1 VCKLL
6 HLQRQNMT
14 AVREDQF
21 DVEENTAVHLPTGA
35 EFWAYPGTEQGH
47 CVRWGDAG
55 AVLPNG
61 DDYARDEVAKVALKL
76 LASRS
81 NLKK

>member
-1 VCKLL
+1 
-6 HLQRQNMT
+6 MT
-14 AVREDQF
+14 VVREHHF
-21 DVEENTAVHLPTGA
+21 DVEENSVMHLPTGA
-35 EFWAYPGTEQGH
+35 EFWAYPGTEQGIASG
-47 CVRWGDAG
+47 GDAG

-61 DDYARDEVAKVALKL
+61 DDFARDEVARVALKL